1 MLKNN
6 ERGIITMAIP
16 YSRDY
21 DRILDDL
28 SNALSTVPQFYEAFE
43 MEEGD
48 WQALSKDERD
58 VCIRTLADDLFYVLG
73 GDPSTD
79 VGLGK
84 AEYDAGHGIIKI
96 TAGSQL
102 VHVVSLRE

>member
-1 MLKNN
+1 
-6 ERGIITMAIP
+6 MAIR

-43 MEEGD
+43 MEESD
-48 WQALSKDERD
+48 WNSLSKDERD

-73 GDPSTD
+73 SEPSTD

-84 AEYDAGHGIIKI
+84 AEYDASHGVIKV
-96 TAGSQL
+96 TADASL
-102 VHVVSLRE
+102 VHVVPLRE

>member
-1 MLKNN
+1 MTI
-6 ERGIITMAIP
+6 R

-28 SNALSTVPQFYEAFE
+28 AVALATVPQFYEAFE
-43 MEEGD
+43 MEEND
-48 WQALSKDERD
+48 WNDLSSDERD
-58 VCIRTLADDLFYVLG
+58 VCVRTLADDLFYVLG
-73 GDPSTD
+73 ADPSTD

-84 AEYDAGHGIIKI
+84 AEYDAGHGIIKV
-96 TAGSQL
+96 TAGTGL